1 MTSAPGASPSPSRE
15 RRVVIGGIVVLAL
28 SLLVTYG
35 IVPAVT
41 RWRERELQ
49 IDRARAQV
57 AHLKGLQMHASEL
70 EAAAALSE
78 GRLADGA
85 RRVIHARSSALGA
98 SALQTLLQGAADASG
113 LVVDRVDVGPDLT
126 SDGDLTAT
134 LSAYGDIHGLS
145 TLLAQLA
152 NAPRLTTVAR
162 LTVQINPALR
172 GAPDVLRVT
181 LGVRAPMVME

>member
-1 MTSAPGASPSPSRE
+1 M
-15 RRVVIGGIVVLAL
+15 GGVLVLAL

-35 IVPAVT
+35 VVPAAT
-41 RWRERELQ
+41 RWRAREMQL
-49 IDRARAQV
+49 DRVRAQV
-57 AHLKGLQMHASEL
+57 AQLQGLQQQAGAI
-70 EAAAALSE
+70 EAAAGSAEAS
-78 GRLADGA
+78 LAGGV

-113 LVVDRVDVGPDLT
+113 LVVDRVEVGPDLT
-126 SDGDLTAT
+126 SEGDLTAT
-134 LSAYGDIHGLS
+134 LSAYGDIHGLAA
-145 TLLAQLA
+145 LLAQLA
-152 NAPRLTTVAR
+152 TAPRVTMVER

>member
-1 MTSAPGASPSPSRE
+1 MTIAPALSRE
-15 RRVVIGGIVVLAL
+15 RRVVIGGILVLAL

-35 IVPAVT
+35 AVPAVT
-41 RWRERELQ
+41 RWREREIQL
-49 IDRARAQV
+49 DRARKQV
-57 AHLKGLQMHASEL
+57 AHLKSLQLHASEL
-70 EAAAALSE
+70 EAAAAFAE
-78 GRLADGA
+78 GRLAGGA

-113 LVVDRVDVGPDLT
+113 LVVDRVDVSPDLT
-126 SDGDLTAT
+126 SEGDLTAT
-134 LSAYGDIHGLS
+134 LSAYGDIHGLAA
-145 TLLAQLA
+145 LLAQLTS
-152 NAPRLTTVAR
+152 APRITAVER